1 MLLTQKLH
9 FYLIEIFGHVPR
21 DVQSEKL
28 KIAYMSI
35 NKGMVNKN
43 DYISNHKLD
52 VV

>member
-28 KIAYMSI
+28 KLAYTSI
-35 NKGMVNKN
+35 NKGLTKMIIYPIINWM
-43 DYISNHKLD
+43 
-52 VV
+52 